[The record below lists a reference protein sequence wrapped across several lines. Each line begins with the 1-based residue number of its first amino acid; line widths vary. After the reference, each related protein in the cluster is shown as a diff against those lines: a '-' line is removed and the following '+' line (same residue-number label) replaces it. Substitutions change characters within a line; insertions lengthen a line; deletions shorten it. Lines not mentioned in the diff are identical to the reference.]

1 MAINDYIIAN
11 GKGDLLDSASGL
23 AGSLVGSNVAPLNL
37 GINVATGFV
46 PAGAVLK
53 GAWWAANPVK
63 TNMVKFAIG
72 GGIGQAALEPFIHQE
87 RELEQREYDLSDSL
101 INIAES
107 SIFSAALPPLGHGIK
122 KGFNIGKGKY
132 QEWRNR
138 YFASPEELNAEY
150 STGNPSLDMQFR
162 HLVDEQSLNTSPHS
176 VEEIIES
183 FELLNEG
190 RKTLREEGRAKFPEF
205 FGKIRTCLDK

>member
-1 MAINDYIIAN
+1 MTSLAKKDFIDDPLDNVELAASIQNWTFDRSDNEVSIIAN
-11 GKGDLLDSASGL
+11 GKGDLLDSAGQL
-23 AGSLVGSNVAPLNL
+23 AGGLVGSNVAPLNL

-107 SIFSAALPPLGHGIK
+107 NH
-122 KGFNIGKGKY
+122 
-132 QEWRNR
+132 
-138 YFASPEELNAEY
+138 
-150 STGNPSLDMQFR
+150 
-162 HLVDEQSLNTSPHS
+162 
-176 VEEIIES
+176 
-183 FELLNEG
+183 
-190 RKTLREEGRAKFPEF
+190 
-205 FGKIRTCLDK
+205 